1 MGSFLSAL
9 PVSAAWRTKSEGPS
23 EKGSAA
29 KSYEPARLV
38 PVLDNQLAVARF
50 SAEGFAAAA
59 VGGGRAGAV
68 TGPGGVSGSRRR

>member
-1 MGSFLSAL
+1 MWEVGSFLSAL

-59 VGGGRAGAV
+59 VGGEDE
-68 TGPGGVSGSRRR
+68 PEP